1 MLKQST
7 LRVLF
12 RGGIVALTY
21 ALGWDALKQSTPESL
36 SQEVGLR
43 LSPVPWGGMRRSRA
57 PPRVLVRRWA
67 CGSDLCPGLVCAEA
81 RHPRESW
88 SGGGPAT
95 QTCALGVGCA
105 EAEHRRQ
112 SWSGGGLAA
121 LTCALGVG
129 CAEAG
134 HRASL
139 GQEVGLQL

>member
-7 LRVLF
+7 PRVLF
-12 RGGIVALTY
+12 RGGIVALTC
-21 ALGWDALKQSTPESL
+21 AFGWDVLKQSTPESL

-57 PPRVLVRRWA
+57 PPGVLVRRWA
-67 CGSDLCPGLVCAEA
+67 CGSDLCPGMVRAEA
-81 RHPRESW
+81 RHPREFW

-112 SWSGGGLAA
+112 SWPGGGPAA
-121 LTCALGVG
+121 LTCTLGWDALKQGI
-129 CAEAG
+129 
-134 HRASL
+134 L
-139 GQEVGLQL
+139 